1 MIRFFPDPKVF
12 IEIGPFQIAWYAV
25 LIVSGALIAYR
36 ISLKNVTEAGYD
48 GEDLEDLFMGVML
61 VGILGARLWYVLF
74 YDIKSY
80 LAEPLKIFA
89 VWEGGL
95 AIQGGLLAGAYYA
108 YRFTKKRNIN
118 FWHWAD
124 MIVPNVLI
132 AQAIGRWG
140 NFMNQEAYG
149 QIVSESY
156 YRYFPTWFKNQ
167 MFIQGQYRQPT
178 FFFESFANI
187 IGWILIVFILKRRSK
202 VKRGDLTFAYLM
214 WYGVVRFFVE
224 GFRTD
229 SLYVLN
235 TNIRIAQVMSLIFIA
250 VGIIGYMGY
259 LRPYMSIEDKP
270 VILFD
275 FDGTIMDTGPSIR
288 KAAKQSLEKYRPDL
302 EITDEMLNAFIGPS
316 LYESFG
322 KYVNDDELEDI
333 VNDYRK
339 INRSLHDEYVRPFP
353 YAIEVLKDLNEE
365 GYVCAIVSSKGREMI
380 ELGLS
385 LYDMQQYFDEIVA
398 LEDVE
403 FTKPNPEG
411 INIALE
417 RLARGRDQA
426 IYVGDTE
433 SDMEA
438 GSRAGLFTIAVAFD
452 KTANEDILKRKSNRV
467 VHDLRDIKEIL
478 KEDHEWTKNMM

>member
-1 MIRFFPDPKVF
+1 
-12 IEIGPFQIAWYAV
+12 
-25 LIVSGALIAYR
+25 
-36 ISLKNVTEAGYD
+36 
-48 GEDLEDLFMGVML
+48 
-61 VGILGARLWYVLF
+61 
-74 YDIKSY
+74 
-80 LAEPLKIFA
+80 
-89 VWEGGL
+89 
-95 AIQGGLLAGAYYA
+95 
-108 YRFTKKRNIN
+108 
-118 FWHWAD
+118 
-124 MIVPNVLI
+124 
-132 AQAIGRWG
+132 
-140 NFMNQEAYG
+140 MNQEAYG

-316 LYESFG
+316 LYEIFG

-452 KTANEDILKRKSNRV
+452 KIANEDILKRKSNRV